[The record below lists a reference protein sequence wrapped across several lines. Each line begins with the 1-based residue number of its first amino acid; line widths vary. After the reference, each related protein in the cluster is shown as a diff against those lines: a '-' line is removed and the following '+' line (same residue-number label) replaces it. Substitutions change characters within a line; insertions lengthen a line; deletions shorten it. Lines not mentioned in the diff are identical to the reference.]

1 MNQLSQLKRHM
12 KTSIKI
18 LSIILI
24 TLLISCQSEVK
35 RKVYKTTDGK
45 GYCYQDDDTR
55 LWYLLY
61 YNYITGVYDVTP
73 TSSVPSYDVSSA
85 ESMDISVNTESSSAE
100 MSQSTGEDTGG
111 SDASNDSDG
120 SGMSESS
127 GSDSGGS
134 DSGSSDGG
142 GSDGGGGGE

>member
-1 MNQLSQLKRHM
+1 M

-24 TLLISCQSEVK
+24 TLLISCKQEIK

-45 GYCYQDDDTR
+45 GYCYQDDDTL
-55 LWYLLY
+55 LWYLLV
-61 YNYITGVYDVTP
+61 YNHLTNSYDVQQTL
-73 TSSVPSYDVSSA
+73 SVPSYDVSSV
-85 ESMDISVNTESSSAE
+85 ESVNVSVDSESSSAS
-100 MSQSTGEDTGG
+100 MSESTGEDAGG
-111 SDASNDSDG
+111 TDSSNDSDG

-127 GSDSGGS
+127 GSDSGSS
-134 DSGSSDGG
+134 DSGSSDSG